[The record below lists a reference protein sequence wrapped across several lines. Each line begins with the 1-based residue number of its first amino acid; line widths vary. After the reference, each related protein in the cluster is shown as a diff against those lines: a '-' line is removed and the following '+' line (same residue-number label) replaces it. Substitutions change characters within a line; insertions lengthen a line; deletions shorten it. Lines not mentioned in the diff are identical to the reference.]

1 MSRTQQKRLSKRT
14 LEQSKRT
21 LEQWLSEYSVSHQ
34 NLVNKKIH
42 WLCVPT
48 IFVSLL
54 GMGMSLSVWF
64 TLVLSALVLLFYMRL
79 STPLFLAMGM
89 FILICL
95 SVMALLPWGFKV
107 WAAVFVV
114 AWIGQFIGHKIEG
127 KKPSFFED
135 LQFLLIGPA
144 GVANNLTGYK
154 TGHAYVFILDSI
166 FKLSTV
172 RIST

>member
-1 MSRTQQKRLSKRT
+1 MSRINRT
-14 LEQSKRT
+14 GMSKRT
-21 LEQWLSEYSVSHQ
+21 LEQWLTEYSVSHQ

-64 TLVLSALVLLFYMRL
+64 TLVLSALVLLFYMQL
-79 STPLFLAMGM
+79 STPLFMAMGV

-95 SVMALLPWGFKV
+95 SVMSLLPWGFKV
-107 WAAVFVV
+107 WAGVFIV

-144 GVANNLTGYK
+144 WVANSLMGGKN
-154 TGHAYVFILDSI
+154 S
-166 FKLSTV
+166 
-172 RIST
+172 

>member
-1 MSRTQQKRLSKRT
+1 MSRRPPRM
-14 LEQSKRT
+14 SKRT

-34 NLVNKKIH
+34 NLINKKIH

-95 SVMALLPWGFKV
+95 SVMTLLPWGFKV
-107 WAAVFVV
+107 WAGGLDWAVYR
-114 AWIGQFIGHKIEG
+114 
-127 KKPSFFED
+127 S
-135 LQFLLIGPA
+135 
-144 GVANNLTGYK
+144 
-154 TGHAYVFILDSI
+154 
-166 FKLSTV
+166 
-172 RIST
+172 

>member
-1 MSRTQQKRLSKRT
+1 MSRQSRMSKR
-14 LEQSKRT
+14 S
-21 LEQWLSEYSVSHQ
+21 LEQWLSEYAVSHQ
-34 NLVNKKIH
+34 NLINKKIH
-42 WLCVPT
+42 WMAVPT
-48 IFVSLL
+48 IFVRIL

-64 TLVLSALVLLFYMRL
+64 TLVLSALVLLFYMQL

-95 SVMALLPWGFKV
+95 SVMAALPIGFKV

-114 AWIGQFIGHKIEG
+114 AWIGQFVGHKIEG

-144 GVANNLTGYK
+144 WVVNSLIGGKNKQTA
-154 TGHAYVFILDSI
+154 
-166 FKLSTV
+166 
-172 RIST
+172 